1 MTLHNKTKKGEI
13 KKLAKYYRPYLKL
26 LIAVLLS
33 SIAGTGLFL
42 LIPLL
47 VQHITRDI
55 LQEGLGDGA
64 ASIIQT
70 GIIMVGIIILRVIF
84 NMYKDYRGHVLGAK
98 IERDMRGELF
108 EHLQKLSF
116 GFYDKRKV
124 GELMSRLSNDL
135 LDLAELLHHGPEN
148 IFLYGIQCIGTVVI
162 LLFINVEM
170 TLIILVLMLFMG
182 IWSYIFYN
190 KLEVAY
196 RTNNEQIA
204 NVNSYA
210 HENLS
215 GIRVVQSF
223 ANEKYE
229 IAKFA
234 VENNRFYRCRRN
246 IYKQEIYFYG
256 VVQDFLTPLI
266 TVIIVAIGGLWIY
279 SGRMDLPTL
288 LVFILFAA
296 YLTEP
301 VPNLAFLVQQYQGGM
316 AGYRRFREIIDTE
329 PDIADVENAIVLEQ
343 VKGAIEFKQVSFQ
356 YDMAQGDVLREIN
369 LSIKPTETVA
379 IVGPSGIG
387 KTTLCALIPRFYDA
401 TKGSVLIDGI
411 DVKQV
416 TLESLRQHI
425 GVVRQ
430 EVFLFAGS
438 IMENIRYGKPEASD
452 EEVYEAAKKANAHEF
467 ITGFKDGYQT
477 EVGQRGIRLSGGQ
490 QQRISIARVFL
501 KDPSIL
507 IFDEATS
514 ALDYESERLIMDS
527 IDELSKNRTMLII
540 AHRLSTIENADR
552 IIELGE
558 EGREKEIKKNTDS

>member
-1 MTLHNKTKKGEI
+1 MRNKNKTGEL
-13 KKLAKYYRPYLKL
+13 KKLATYYKPYRGL
-26 LIAVLLS
+26 LVAVLLS

-42 LIPLL
+42 FIPLL

-55 LQEGLGDGA
+55 LQEGLADGA
-64 ASIIQT
+64 TSIIRT
-70 GIIMVGIIILRVIF
+70 GIIMVIIIILRVIF
-84 NMYKDYRGHVLGAK
+84 TMFKDYRGHDLGAK

-108 EHLQKLSF
+108 EHMQKLSF
-116 GFYDKRKV
+116 RFYDKRKT
-124 GELMSRLSNDL
+124 GELMSRISNDL
-135 LDLAELLHHGPEN
+135 FDLAELLHHGPEN
-148 IFLYGIQCIGTVVI
+148 IFLYGIQCIGTVAI
-162 LLFINVEM
+162 LLFIDVEM
-170 TLIILVLMLFMG
+170 TVIILILMLLMG

-190 KLEVAY
+190 KLESAY
-196 RTNNEQIA
+196 RINNEEIA
-204 NVNSYA
+204 NVNA
-210 HENLS
+210 HVHENLS

-229 IAKFA
+229 IAKFF
-234 VENNRFYRCRRN
+234 VQNNRFYKCRRN
-246 IYKQEIYFYG
+246 IYRQEIYFYG

-266 TVIIVAIGGLWIY
+266 TIVIVVVGGLWIY
-279 SGRMDLPTL
+279 NGRMDLPTL
-288 LVFILFAA
+288 LVFIMFAA

-301 VPNLAFLVQQYQGGM
+301 VPNLAFLVQQYQSGM
-316 AGYRRFREIIDTE
+316 AGYRRFREIIDTVPE
-329 PDIADVENAIVLEQ
+329 IVDSEDAIKLEQ
-343 VKGAIEFKQVSFQ
+343 VKGAIDFKNVSFQ
-356 YDMAQGDVLREIN
+356 YDEAQGDVLSEIN

-379 IVGPSGIG
+379 IIGPSGIG

-411 DVKQV
+411 DVRQI

-452 EEVYEAAKKANAHEF
+452 EEVFEAAKKANADEF
-467 ITGFKDGYQT
+467 IKGFKDGYQT

-514 ALDYESERLIMDS
+514 ALDYESERLIMKS

-540 AHRLSTIENADR
+540 AHRLTTIENADR
-552 IIELGE
+552 VIELGE
-558 EGREKEIKKNTDS
+558 EGREKEIVKNTDS

>member
-1 MTLHNKTKKGEI
+1 MTLHNKNNKSEL
-13 KKLAKYYRPYLKL
+13 KKLASYYRPYLKL
-26 LIAVLLS
+26 LVAVLLS

-55 LQEGLGDGA
+55 LQEGLRDGA
-64 ASIIQT
+64 TSIIRT

-84 NMYKDYRGHVLGAK
+84 VMYKDYRGHVLGAK

-266 TVIIVAIGGLWIY
+266 TVIIVVVGGLWIY
-279 SGRMDLPTL
+279 NGRMDLPTL

-316 AGYRRFREIIDTE
+316 AGYRRFREIMDIE
-329 PDIADVENAIVLEQ
+329 PDIADSENAIALEH
-343 VKGAIEFKQVSFQ
+343 VKGAIEFRQVSFQ
-356 YDMAQGDVLREIN
+356 YDEAQGEVLKEIN
-369 LSIKPTETVA
+369 LSVKPTETVA

-527 IDELSKNRTMLII
+527 IDELSKDRTMLII
-540 AHRLSTIENADR
+540 AHRLTTIENADR

-558 EGREKEIKKNTDS
+558 EGREKEIKKMR